1 MIETSFST
9 KLTKGDGGDSSE
21 GFEKNACTSQY
32 EYHIGNGNNSLIL
45 AGKIQVLRQIF
56 KIF

>member
-9 KLTKGDGGDSSE
+9 KLTEGDGGDSSE

-45 AGKIQVLRQIF
+45 AGKI
-56 KIF
+56 